1 MVSEQ
6 MYIIMVISYQHFV
19 DSHVTI
25 EVSAEITHVRLIR
38 PTSFGSGTYYIHWSG
53 GTVIRTSITTKK

>member
-1 MVSEQ
+1 MVGEQ
-6 MYIIMVISYQHFV
+6 MYYGDFLSALIFV

-38 PTSFGSGTYYIHWSG
+38 PTSFGSGTYNIIIYTG
-53 GTVIRTSITTKK
+53 VAVL